1 MNRLSKSK
9 KCLSI
14 VMAVMLVGMCMG
26 SISTAGKEKSKSKFS
41 KEEIVYVITDGDGN
55 KKGNKKTI
63 VENYISNPA
72 GEKIVQDRSMLD
84 SITPLSGINDYDKKG
99 DKIRWDTRKMDICYS
114 AVDRKSVV

>member
-9 KCLSI
+9 KYLSI

-55 KKGNKKTI
+55 KKGHKKTI

-72 GEKIVQDRSMLD
+72 GD
-84 SITPLSGINDYDKKG
+84 SAGQEH
-99 DKIRWDTRKMDICYS
+99 
-114 AVDRKSVV
+114 A